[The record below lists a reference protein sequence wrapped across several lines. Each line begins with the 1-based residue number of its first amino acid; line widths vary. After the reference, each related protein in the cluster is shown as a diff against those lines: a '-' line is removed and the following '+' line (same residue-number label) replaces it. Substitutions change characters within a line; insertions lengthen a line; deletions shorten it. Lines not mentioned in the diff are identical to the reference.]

1 MESVMR
7 IGELSRRTGVSPE
20 LLRAWEQR
28 YGLLRPTRS
37 AGGFRLYSSA
47 DEIRVRRT
55 TELIAEGLS
64 AAEAARLAATAAGA
78 DARDNVPLVTDLATR
93 LQRSLDEFDA
103 AAAQATLDRLFAAV
117 SVEFALTEVLIPYL
131 HDLGE
136 RWAAGTVTVA
146 QEHFAANLVRGRL
159 LGLAQDWGGGGTST
173 AVAAC
178 LPGEAHDL
186 GLVMLG
192 LGLAGHLPRRRH
204 PPRQPRGH
212 RAGTGARAGDP
223 DDLRPGRF
231 PRARRRDRSPRRD
244 NSGCGRGSR
253 RGRGHHRHPRRG
265 DRRRHP
271 RGGRRTRALTT
282 ALIVARWG
290 STPAC
295 RSQRRALA
303 HRDRR
308 PGRQQG

>member
-192 LGLAGHLPRRRH
+192 LLL
-204 PPRQPRGH
+204 
-212 RAGTGARAGDP
+212 
-223 DDLRPGRF
+223 
-231 PRARRRDRSPRRD
+231 ARRGWQVTFLGADTPLDSLEDTVRALGPALVILTTYDPAVFHAHADAIARLAATTRVAVVAPVAAEVITA
-244 NSGCGRGSR
+244 
-253 RGRGHHRHPRRG
+253 
-265 DRRRHP
+265 
-271 RGGRRTRALTT
+271 TRAE
-282 ALIVARWG
+282 AIG
-290 STPAC
+290 DDIPAAAA
-295 RSQRRALA
+295 ALA
-303 HRDRR
+303 R
-308 PGRQQG
+308 